1 MSMELVFEHTLAD
14 LEAWWRFSSTRGA
27 GYRLTYWSF
36 AVLGGAGGLW
46 IAIQFDASLP
56 FKIAL
61 VAAGAFLGWGLAVVS
76 ARVWVRDVARA
87 SSSSVAAQQDFGI
100 HRLRVDGE
108 GVAEHGPSAS
118 HTHSWRAVEALHETP
133 DHFFIAV
140 GAGSAYV
147 IPKRGLA
154 HDVQA
159 EFKAAVTSRL
169 SEASRRTMA

>member
-1 MSMELVFEHTLAD
+1 MSMELEFEHTLAD
-14 LEAWWRFSSTRGA
+14 LEAWWRFSSTRGV

-36 AVLGGAGGLW
+36 AVLGAAGGLW
-46 IAIQFDASLP
+46 AAVQFDASLLL
-56 FKIAL
+56 KLAL
-61 VAAGAFLGWGLAVVS
+61 VSGGASLGWGLAVAS

-100 HRLRVDGE
+100 HRLKVTDE
-108 GVAEHGPSAS
+108 GVAEQGPSAS

-147 IPKRGLA
+147 IPKRGLTYDA
-154 HDVQA
+154 QA
-159 EFKAAVTSRL
+159 EFKAAVTSRVD
-169 SEASRRTMA
+169 EASRRTRG